1 MTSSEIS
8 KIDLQNYVLRLA
20 DNALIL
26 GQQVSAWCGHA
37 PALEEDIA
45 FANVALDLIGQ
56 ATNWL
61 NYAAELDD
69 KDITAD
75 DLAFMRDER
84 DFKNTLL
91 VEQPNADFGTSLMR
105 QFLFDSYHYFFL
117 KALVTSTDSRLA
129 DIAAK
134 SLKEVTYHL
143 ERTSDL
149 IIRLGDGSEESHG
162 YMQRAL
168 DKLWRF
174 TGELMQ
180 ADDLDN
186 KMYTAGIAPDLE
198 AVKAAFNAH
207 VEQVFRQAMLI
218 KPEGVYMRSGGKT
231 GLHGEYM
238 GRLLAEMQYLRRSHP
253 DATW

>member
-1 MTSSEIS
+1 MAFVAQ
-8 KIDLQNYVLRLA
+8 KDLQTYVLRLA

-61 NYAAELDD
+61 NYAAQLDE

-75 DLAFMRDER
+75 GLAFMRDER

-105 QFLFDSYHYFFL
+105 QFLFDSFHYHFL
-117 KALVTSTDSRLA
+117 TALTKSVDFRITE
-129 DIAAK
+129 IATK
-134 SLKEVTYHL
+134 SVKEVQYHL

-149 IIRLGDGSEESHG
+149 VIRLGDGSQESHD

-168 DKLWRF
+168 DNLWRF
-174 TGELMQ
+174 TGELTTSDEIDTQMF
-180 ADDLDN
+180 N
-186 KMYTAGIAPDLE
+186 AGIAPDLSVIE
-198 AVKAAFNAH
+198 AQMLAH
-207 VEQVFRQAMLI
+207 I
-218 KPEGVYMRSGGKT
+218 KTVAERALLTLPSDTYMQSGGKT
-231 GLHGEYM
+231 GIHGEYM

-253 DATW
+253 EASW